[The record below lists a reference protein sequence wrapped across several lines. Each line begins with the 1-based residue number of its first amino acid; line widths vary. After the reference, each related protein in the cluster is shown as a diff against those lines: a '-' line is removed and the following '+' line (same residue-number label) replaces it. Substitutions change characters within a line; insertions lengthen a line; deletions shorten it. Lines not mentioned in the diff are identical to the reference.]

1 MLQAAFP
8 DRVFVH
14 RDFLVAWERA
24 RSRGFG
30 SAVSDGGLQDPALD
44 GCPAVRIDHPG
55 RPRGPEDLLPF
66 GRYRALRAPRRATEL
81 VLTLG
86 ADLWREFDPSS
97 LPPTSTPIR
106 AACAVAR
113 PEAFAGSLREAGLEV
128 AELRAYRDHARFPA
142 GQVERMRNE
151 PGAWVVTAKDAAR
164 QDLPSGVH
172 VARGSLVLREGA
184 CASLEEL
191 IAATGA

>member
-1 MLQAAFP
+1 M
-8 DRVFVH
+8 
-14 RDFLVAWERA
+14 
-24 RSRGFG
+24 
-30 SAVSDGGLQDPALD
+30 
-44 GCPAVRIDHPG
+44 
-55 RPRGPEDLLPF
+55 
-66 GRYRALRAPRRATEL
+66 
-81 VLTLG
+81 
-86 ADLWREFDPSS
+86 
-97 LPPTSTPIR
+97 
-106 AACAVAR
+106 AR